1 MLIEGPKMYLQGE
14 ICNTALSEV
23 NLKFTETNECHKEH
37 VSFEFLTVLMKFLR
51 VYCMLLAF

>member
-1 MLIEGPKMYLQGE
+1 MYLQGE